1 MRYFYSL
8 KLSLKNAVM
17 LVVMAGDAGCR
28 GLSHRYHSPSTYT
41 AIGRTKVIML
51 RFTTATDNQTARFLH
66 TGWSN
71 ILATKTASVIIQTPI
86 CHTKIGPVKKVA
98 LGPILAAKTG
108 PTVGD

>member
-17 LVVMAGDAGCR
+17 LVVMAGDAGCC
-28 GLSHRYHSPSTYT
+28 GLGHRYHSPSTYT

-66 TGWSN
+66 TGQ
-71 ILATKTASVIIQTPI
+71 IHLLQ
-86 CHTKIGPVKKVA
+86 
-98 LGPILAAKTG
+98 
-108 PTVGD
+108 